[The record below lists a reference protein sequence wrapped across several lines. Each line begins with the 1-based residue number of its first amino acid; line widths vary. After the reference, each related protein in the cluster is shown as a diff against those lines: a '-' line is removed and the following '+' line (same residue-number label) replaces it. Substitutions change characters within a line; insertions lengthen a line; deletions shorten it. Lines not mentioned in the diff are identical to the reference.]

1 MSYQE
6 REITKEK
13 LEKHLRVLDTDE
25 GIRIDSKTQHIFV
38 NKTSNRY
45 IINTSTNGVDQ
56 FIYQNNIEGV
66 MNFLDNKIE
75 PTSKIF
81 EY

>member
-13 LEKHLRVLDTDE
+13 LGKHLRVLDTDE

-56 FIYQNNIEGV
+56 FIYQNNLEGV
-66 MNFLDNKIE
+66 MNFLAKKIE

-81 EY
+81 A